1 MVGSFPL
8 LTGNASAKDRAD
20 EDCVHVVHLLEAV
33 PTGKREDR
41 SDDEVVSLGLAEKL
55 LVTVTEVVVAPVTV
69 DEGRSA
75 VLEAGIASTDVVV
88 FPLSPRTLHAL
99 LPTACRGLITRR

>member
-41 SDDEVVSLGLAEKL
+41 SDDEEVVSLGLAEKL
-55 LVTVTEVVVAPVTV
+55 LVTVTEVVAAPVTV

-75 VLEAGIASTDVVV
+75 VLEAGIASRDVVVVVVV
-88 FPLSPRTLHAL
+88 FPLSP
-99 LPTACRGLITRR
+99 